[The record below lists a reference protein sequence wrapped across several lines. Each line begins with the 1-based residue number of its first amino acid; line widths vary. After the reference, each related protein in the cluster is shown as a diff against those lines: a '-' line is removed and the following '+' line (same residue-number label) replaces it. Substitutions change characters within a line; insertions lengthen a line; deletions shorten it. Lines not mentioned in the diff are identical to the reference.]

1 MKSVLCCDVIHCSW
15 NLFGA
20 LFPGLLRLSLPT
32 YMNMLK
38 SSHHSEL
45 LVTSQIA
52 GIPFSD
58 FADHS
63 FGSGMFTKL
72 LWRRLYLQGSY
83 SLLLI
88 IDIHKYI
95 TVTFYK
101 ILSIKKASWIHTNG
115 MFFIISSGIPKTR
128 TKNNLINCLQLHLTD
143 YLSPFGQAAA
153 YAMIP

>member
-1 MKSVLCCDVIHCSW
+1 M
-15 NLFGA
+15 LFSTAGICLG
-20 LFPGLLRLSLPT
+20 LFPQGCWVWVCRHTQMPWSSLITQLTSTSRGL
-32 YMNMLK
+32 
-38 SSHHSEL
+38 
-45 LVTSQIA
+45 
-52 GIPFSD
+52 GIPF
-58 FADHS
+58 ADVADTS
-63 FGSGMFTKL
+63 FGSGVLLKP
-72 LWRRLYLQGSY
+72 LWRRLCLQGSY